1 MQLGYIS
8 PIKPTKWRTS
18 KFKVEVDHKM
28 GEVVGDA
35 GGGRNTPF
43 TWFTAQNTSTA
54 EHQTVRH
61 RNIHF
66 KMFQS

>member
-54 EHQTVRH
+54 EH
-61 RNIHF
+61 
-66 KMFQS
+66 